1 MATVL
6 KTVDSVRDEVG
17 EEEWAIRVDLA
28 AAYRLVAHYG
38 WDDLIFTHL
47 SARVPG
53 PEHHFLI
60 NPYNLMFEEI
70 TASSLVKIDV
80 EGRPVMPTP
89 YLTNPAG
96 FTIHSALH
104 MARDDA
110 NAVMHLHT
118 PAGQAVA
125 AQAEGLMPLTQTAM
139 LVRDEVAYH
148 DFEGVAL
155 DLDERERLVADMG
168 DKGAMILR
176 NHGTLTVG
184 ANVAQCFIKMYFLER
199 ACEAQIMAL
208 SGGVANLYHP
218 EPGDARE
225 DARAGQE
232 RPRRHRRQARVAG
245 AAAQDGPARPRL
257 PHLSAFA
264 APALADSGDD
274 KPAFYR
280 DLAAALDGLL
290 GDEPDAIANAAN
302 TAALIFATVP
312 DLNWAGFYFLK
323 GGELVVGPFQGQPAC
338 VRIAMGRGVCGTA
351 AAERRTVVV
360 ADVHAFPG
368 HIACDAASRSELV
381 VPLVARR

>member
-1 MATVL
+1 MATAF
-6 KTVDSVRDEVG
+6 KTVGNVQDQVTP
-17 EEEWAIRVDLA
+17 EEWAIRVDLA

-60 NPYNLMFEEI
+60 NPYNLMFDEI

-80 EGRPVMPTP
+80 EGRAVMATP
-89 YLTNPAG
+89 YMTNPAG

-110 NAVMHLHT
+110 HAVMHLHT

-139 LVRDEVAYH
+139 LIRGQVAYH

-168 DKGAMILR
+168 TKDAMILR

-184 ANVAQCFIKMYFLER
+184 KSVGQCFIKMYFLER

-218 EPGDARE
+218 N
-225 DARAGQE
+225 Q
-232 RPRRHRRQARVAG
+232 G
-245 AAAQDGPARPRL
+245 APEKTAEQGKGGLDVIADKLAW
-257 PHLSAFA
+257 
-264 APALADSGDD
+264 PALLRKMDRLDPS
-274 KPAFYR
+274 YR
-280 DLAAALDGLL
+280 
-290 GDEPDAIANAAN
+290 N
-302 TAALIFATVP
+302 
-312 DLNWAGFYFLK
+312 
-323 GGELVVGPFQGQPAC
+323 
-338 VRIAMGRGVCGTA
+338 
-351 AAERRTVVV
+351 
-360 ADVHAFPG
+360 
-368 HIACDAASRSELV
+368 
-381 VPLVARR
+381 